1 MSICLSTFSARITLN
16 PLKKIGLTGGIGSG
30 KSTVARIL
38 LAMGYPVYFSD
49 DRAKYLTDNNETIR
63 AGLITLLGE
72 QIYVNELLDRKALA
86 AAIFSDDALRQ
97 KVNDLIHPI
106 VREDFDHWVALQK
119 QTLVF
124 NEAAILFETGASE
137 RFDAMV
143 LVTAPEEMRVKR
155 VMDRDKCTREE
166 VLGRIHNQWSD
177 ERKKG
182 LADVVLNNDD
192 VHPLIKQVEKML
204 LALN

>member
-1 MSICLSTFSARITLN
+1 M
-16 PLKKIGLTGGIGSG
+16 KKIGLTGGIGSG
-30 KSTVARIL
+30 KSTVAHIL

-49 DRAKYLTDNNETIR
+49 DQAKYLTDNNETIR

-72 QIYVNELLDRKALA
+72 QIYVNERLDRKALA

-119 QTLVF
+119 HTLVF

-137 RFDAMV
+137 RFDVMV
-143 LVTAPEEMRVKR
+143 LVTAPEEIRVKR
-155 VMDRDKCTREE
+155 VMQRDKCSREE

-177 ERKKG
+177 ERKKE
-182 LADVVLNNDD
+182 LADVVLTNDD
-192 VHPLIKQVEKML
+192 VHPLIEQVEKML

>member
-1 MSICLSTFSARITLN
+1 
-16 PLKKIGLTGGIGSG
+16 
-30 KSTVARIL
+30 
-38 LAMGYPVYFSD
+38 MGYPVYFSD
-49 DRAKYLTDNNETIR
+49 DQAKYLTDNNETIR

-72 QIYVNELLDRKALA
+72 QIYVNERLDRKALA

-119 QTLVF
+119 HTLVF

-143 LVTAPEEMRVKR
+143 LVTAPEEIRVKR
-155 VMDRDKCTREE
+155 VMQRDKCSRDE

-177 ERKKG
+177 ERKKE
-182 LADVVLNNDD
+182 LADVVLTNDD
-192 VHPLIKQVEKML
+192 VHPLIEQVEKML

>member
-1 MSICLSTFSARITLN
+1 
-16 PLKKIGLTGGIGSG
+16 LKKIGLTGGIGSG
-30 KSTVARIL
+30 KSTVAHIL

-49 DRAKYLTDNNETIR
+49 DQAKYLTDNNETIR

-72 QIYVNELLDRKALA
+72 QIYVNERLDRKALA

-119 QTLVF
+119 HTLVF

-137 RFDAMV
+137 RFDVMV
-143 LVTAPEEMRVKR
+143 LVTAPEEIRVKR
-155 VMDRDKCTREE
+155 VMQRDKCSREE

-177 ERKKG
+177 ERKKE
-182 LADVVLNNDD
+182 LADVVLTNDD
-192 VHPLIKQVEKML
+192 VHPLIEQVEKML

>member
-1 MSICLSTFSARITLN
+1 
-16 PLKKIGLTGGIGSG
+16 LKKIGLTGGIGSG

-72 QIYVNELLDRKALA
+72 HMYVNALLDRKALA
-86 AAIFSDDALRQ
+86 AAIFSDDVLRQ

-119 QTLVF
+119 QPLVF

-143 LVTAPEEMRVKR
+143 LVTAPEEIRVKR
-155 VMDRDKCTREE
+155 VMERDKCTREE
-166 VLGRIHNQWSD
+166 VLRRIHNQWSD
-177 ERKKG
+177 EHKKE
-182 LADVVLNNDD
+182 LADVVLSNDGI
-192 VHPLIKQVEKML
+192 HPLITQVEQML
-204 LALN
+204 LVLN

>member
-1 MSICLSTFSARITLN
+1 V
-16 PLKKIGLTGGIGSG
+16 KKIGLTGGIGSG
-30 KSTVARIL
+30 KSTVANIL

-72 QIYVNELLDRKALA
+72 QIYKNQVLDRKALA
-86 AAIFSDDALRQ
+86 AAIFSDNELRQ

-106 VREDFDHWVALQK
+106 VREDFDQWVAVQT

-143 LVTAPEEMRVKR
+143 LVTAPEELRIQRVLQ
-155 VMDRDKCTREE
+155 RDQCTREE
-166 VLGRIHNQWSD
+166 VLRRIHNQWSD
-177 ERKKG
+177 DRKKE
-182 LADVVLNNDD
+182 LADVVLCNDGI
-192 VHPLIKQVEKML
+192 HPLIVQLEKML
-204 LALN
+204 LDLN